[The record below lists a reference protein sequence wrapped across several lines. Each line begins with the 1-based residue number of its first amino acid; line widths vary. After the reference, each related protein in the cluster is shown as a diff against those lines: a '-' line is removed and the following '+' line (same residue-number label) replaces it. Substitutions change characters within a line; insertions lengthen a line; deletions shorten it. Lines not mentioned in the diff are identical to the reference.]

1 MLAKPIREVADP
13 AAAMLSG
20 CVEPSLHDKVM
31 AA

>member
-1 MLAKPIREVADP
+1 MLAKPIREVTDT

-20 CVEPSLHDKVM
+20 CVEPSLHDEVT